1 MSNADPRGKFVWH
14 ELLSGDAAAA
24 TAFYTKVVPWKSQ
37 PWEQDSSYSMWV
49 AKNGP
54 VGGIARLDGTA
65 PPHWLAYVAVPD
77 INATVE
83 SAREL
88 GGRVL
93 KDRTDLPNGG
103 SYAVL
108 VDPQGAEFAVYQ
120 SGSETGANGL
130 SAPGAGDFSWH
141 ELATTDAK
149 AAMEFYTKLL
159 GWEAGPVH
167 DMGEAAGGNYHLFL
181 HEGNQYGGMYV
192 SDSAGTGPSWLCY
205 ISVEDVGK
213 ATTAAKNAGGRVM
226 NGPMEV
232 PGGSWVAQ
240 VLDAEGAPF
249 AVHEPAKAA
258 KPEKPAKA
266 PKPKAEKAAAPA
278 AEAAVAR
285 PAQPKPAK
293 PAAAPA
299 EAAPAAKPAAKPAS
313 KPAAKPAAKA
323 KAPARAAAKKGR
335 KAAAKKAP
343 ARKAA
348 RKAAAKG
355 KGKVAAKGKGRVAAK
370 GKARA
375 AANGKAKAAARKG
388 KKVARKAAP
397 AKKKARSKAKKKR

>member
-14 ELLSGDAAAA
+14 ELLSGDTAAA

-54 VGGIARLDGTA
+54 VGGIAKLDGPTS
-65 PPHWLAYVAVPD
+65 PHWLAYVAVPD
-77 INATVE
+77 IAPTVE
-83 SAREL
+83 AAKGL

-93 KDRTDLPNGG
+93 KEKTSLPNGG

-108 VDPQGAEFAVYQ
+108 ADPQGAEFAIYQ
-120 SGSETGANGL
+120 AGTESGGNGAAG
-130 SAPGAGDFSWH
+130 PGAGDFSWH

-159 GWEAGPVH
+159 GWEVGPVH
-167 DMGEAAGGNYHLFL
+167 DMGAPAGNYHLFL
-181 HEGNQYGGMYV
+181 HEGNQYGGMFV
-192 SDSAGTGPSWLCY
+192 SDGSGMGPSWLCY

-240 VLDAEGAPF
+240 VLDSEGAPF
-249 AVHEPAKAA
+249 AVHEPARTAQSA
-258 KPEKPAKA
+258 KPEKAAKA
-266 PKPKAEKAAAPA
+266 PKPKAEKAAAA
-278 AEAAVAR
+278 
-285 PAQPKPAK
+285 

-299 EAAPAAKPAAKPAS
+299 AAKPAAAKPAAKPAAAPAAA
-313 KPAAKPAAKA
+313 KPVAAAKPAAAQAAAKPAAVKPAAKSAAAKPAAKA
-323 KAPARAAAKKGR
+323 PAKVAAKKGK

-343 ARKAA
+343 AKKAPAKKAA
-348 RKAAAKG
+348 KKAAARG
-355 KGKVAAKGKGRVAAK
+355 KAKVAAK
-370 GKARA
+370 
-375 AANGKAKAAARKG
+375 KG
-388 KKVARKAAP
+388 KKAAKKAAP
-397 AKKKARSKAKKKR
+397 AKKTSRAKAKKHK